1 MRIVRVRHN
10 SKAFYASI
18 GDDGYFTSLQHGAG
32 SAVLSPDE
40 VSLLPLVAPSK
51 IICVGLNFRDHAKEL
66 NMPLPTE
73 PAFFLKPPSSL
84 LSNGQNI
91 LIPRGVGQVD
101 YEAEL
106 AVVIGQHCRN
116 VTPTQ
121 AADFVFGYTCANDV
135 TARDLQ
141 KGEQMFG
148 RCKGFDTFCPLG
160 PWIETDMPPKNA
172 GIRTLI
178 NGQVRQ
184 QGKIS
189 DMIAS
194 PLELVSA
201 ISRVMTLTPGDV
213 ILTGTPRGVGPIC
226 PGDTV
231 RIEIDKVGELM
242 SGVEWDDPA
251 LKADRESGFSNSGMY
266 RLQ

>member
-10 SKAFYASI
+10 TKAFYASI
-18 GDDGYFTSLQHGAG
+18 GEDGRFTNLQQGANQTALDP
-32 SAVLSPDE
+32 SD

-66 NMPLPTE
+66 NMPLPAE
-73 PAFFLKPPSSL
+73 PPFFLKPPSSL
-84 LSNGQNI
+84 LSNGQTI
-91 LIPRGVGQVD
+91 LIPHGVGQVD

-106 AVVIGQHCRN
+106 AVVMGQHCRN

-121 AADFVFGYTCANDV
+121 AADFVFGYSCANDV

-141 KGEQMFG
+141 KNERMFG
-148 RCKGFDTFCPLG
+148 RCKGYDTFCPIG
-160 PWIETDMPPKNA
+160 PWIETEMPSKKSA
-172 GIRTLI
+172 IRTLI
-178 NGQVRQ
+178 NGVLRQ
-184 QGKIS
+184 QGTLA
-189 DMIAS
+189 DMIAQ

-201 ISRVMTLTPGDV
+201 ISHVMSLNPGDV
-213 ILTGTPRGVGPIC
+213 ILTGTPRGVGPIL

-231 RIEIDKVGELM
+231 QVEIDNVGVLLN
-242 SGVEWDDPA
+242 GVAWDDPA
-251 LKADRESGFSNSGMY
+251 LNADSGFARSGTH